1 VLEIIAA
8 PFAACLIITGIHTYL
23 GIHVLVREVIFVDL
37 ALAQIAAMGVAVALI
52 AGLPSGSMEAYLV
65 SLAFTFGGAA
75 MFAVLRFGDRWIP
88 QEAFIGIV
96 YAVGSALTVL
106 LLSQSAV
113 EREEIEHMLVGRLLF
128 VDWLEVGITL
138 AIYAAVA
145 LLYVVLGSRF
155 FEISAAHAAG
165 RAGATRL
172 LDFVFYASFGVVV
185 TTSVKMAGVLLVF
198 SFLIVPA
205 RCSSFQALAAVCW
218 RVVCSGRSR
227 AGRASRPARSGICP
241 PEHRWSPRWE
251 PSSCSAEQ
259 RPSPCAGSRGDEVG
273 SGQLRKWGRNT
284 MNRAHEVGDHPVGP
298 AERPTRDELADG

>member
-65 SLAFTFGGAA
+65 SLTFTFGGAA

-138 AIYAAVA
+138 AIYTAVTAVA

-205 RCSSFQALAAVCW
+205 ACAMLFFTGTRGRLLAGCVFGALASGAGIAVSALW
-218 RVVCSGRSR
+218 DLPTGASVVAALGAVFVLCGAVALVLRR
-227 AGRASRPARSGICP
+227 A
-241 PEHRWSPRWE
+241 PR
-251 PSSCSAEQ
+251 
-259 RPSPCAGSRGDEVG
+259 R
-273 SGQLRKWGRNT
+273 
-284 MNRAHEVGDHPVGP
+284 
-298 AERPTRDELADG
+298 

>member
-65 SLAFTFGGAA
+65 SLTFTFGGAA

-138 AIYAAVA
+138 AIYTAVS
-145 LLYVVLGSRF
+145 LLYVVLGRRF

-165 RAGATRL
+165 RAGRTRL

-205 RCSSFQALAAVCW
+205 ACAMLFFTHIRGRLLAGCAFGTLASGAGIAASALWDLPTGASVVAALGAVFALSGTAALALG
-218 RVVCSGRSR
+218 RV
-227 AGRASRPARSGICP
+227 AR
-241 PEHRWSPRWE
+241 R
-251 PSSCSAEQ
+251 
-259 RPSPCAGSRGDEVG
+259 
-273 SGQLRKWGRNT
+273 
-284 MNRAHEVGDHPVGP
+284 
-298 AERPTRDELADG
+298 